1 MRLRQPALGRRP
13 PRAATRCV
21 WNPRFLH
28 LRGHYGFH
36 ATACTPATPREKG
49 SVEAAVRY
57 LKTRLLAGAALRRR
71 CAELDGQYA
80 DWRDRICNRR
90 THATGRFPV
99 DERLAEERQAL
110 RPLPPARFDWSGHRS
125 TRVPIDGYLRH
136 GGCFYRAPE
145 RLVHERVE
153 LRFDRDQVWI
163 VPPRRRGRPLP
174 AQLRAGRLAAAADH
188 ARPSRRQRRR
198 RRSLPRLDGRAAR
211 ARRLRGAVRVSQ
223 ERRRGER
230 LPYLLS
236 KLKAP
241 RVLERLEQTAGARAR
256 AGVAVRALPRDAA
269 RGRGLRPRR
278 LRRPHARSAHAGFPA
293 LKTLEDFDWSA
304 QPSAERPLVLHLAQ
318 LAWIEER
325 ANVCFL
331 GPPGT
336 GKTHLAIALG
346 LKACERG
353 YRVAFATAQEWVSRL
368 EAAQDRNQLEHELRR
383 LERYHLLVVDEVGY
397 LPLER
402 QAANLLFALVS
413 RRYERGS
420 IIVTC
425 NRGFE
430 QWGEILGDAMVA
442 AALIDRLVHHATM
455 ITLKGKSYRLRERGL
470 DVAPAAQA
478 PSLRDS
484 A

>member
-1 MRLRQPALGRRP
+1 M
-13 PRAATRCV
+13 T
-21 WNPRFLH
+21 
-28 LRGHYGFH
+28 
-36 ATACTPATPREKG
+36 
-49 SVEAAVRY
+49 
-57 LKTRLLAGAALRRR
+57 KTK
-71 CAELDGQYA
+71 
-80 DWRDRICNRR
+80 
-90 THATGRFPV
+90 V
-99 DERLAEERQAL
+99 
-110 RPLPPARFDWSGHRS
+110 
-125 TRVPIDGYLRH
+125 
-136 GGCFYRAPE
+136 
-145 RLVHERVE
+145 
-153 LRFDRDQVWI
+153 
-163 VPPRRRGRPLP
+163 
-174 AQLRAGRLAAAADH
+174 
-188 ARPSRRQRRR
+188 
-198 RRSLPRLDGRAAR
+198 
-211 ARRLRGAVRVSQ
+211 
-223 ERRRGER
+223 GER

-241 RVLERLEQTAGARAR
+241 RVLERLEQTAALAREQEWPYERFLETLLEAEVFARDASGARMR
-256 AGVAVRALPRDAA
+256 IR
-269 RGRGLRPRR
+269 
-278 LRRPHARSAHAGFPA
+278 HAGFPA

-325 ANVCFL
+325 GNVCFF

-336 GKTHLAIALG
+336 GKTHCAIALG

-353 YRVAFATAQEWVSRL
+353 HVSPSPPPKSGSPGSSK
-368 EAAQDRNQLEHELRR
+368 QDRNQLEQELRR
-383 LERYHLLVVDEVGY
+383 LERYHLLIVDEVGY

-420 IIVTC
+420 IIVTS

-470 DVAPAAQA
+470 DVTPAAQA